1 MRKYGG
7 HLSDALAAQEDLTV
21 GYGSEFRGVAT
32 LANIFQR
39 HPNWTRMSRI
49 LTHGSERPLEPINNE
64 CRLADIR
71 EALIFGN
78 HKGALMKPDLL
89 LQLMLKDV
97 HFGYCLPL
105 PLAKAEKIPGILIAP
120 MNIQQQSTID
130 EFGRIVAKD
139 CQTHNQSF
147 KWLSDTSVNSR
158 IKTEEL
164 LPCLFGACIKQIVNW
179 VVTARRLFPNVLIL
193 ASKIDF
199 KSAFRWCH
207 LNAATATQT
216 CTQLIEIGILLMM
229 LRLSF
234 GGKPCPFEWGVIS
247 ETICDL
253 ANAILLSDDWDSGKL
268 SAQNQHLVPK
278 HEPLDS
284 DVPFAAGAE
293 LIVVIPVDPRGTHDI
308 YIDNIIG
315 LTVDIP
321 GSNNVARGQAAAL
334 LAIDATAR
342 PNHPNEP
349 ISRKIMYA
357 RDKLKAEVGL
367 SKKKMILGW
376 LFDF

>member
-1 MRKYGG
+1 M
-7 HLSDALAAQEDLTV
+7 
-21 GYGSEFRGVAT
+21 
-32 LANIFQR
+32 
-39 HPNWTRMSRI
+39 
-49 LTHGSERPLEPINNE
+49 
-64 CRLADIR
+64 
-71 EALIFGN
+71 
-78 HKGALMKPDLL
+78 
-89 LQLMLKDV
+89 
-97 HFGYCLPL
+97 
-105 PLAKAEKIPGILIAP
+105 
-120 MNIQQQSTID
+120 
-130 EFGRIVAKD
+130 
-139 CQTHNQSF
+139 
-147 KWLSDTSVNSR
+147 
-158 IKTEEL
+158 
-164 LPCLFGACIKQIVNW
+164 
-179 VVTARRLFPNVLIL
+179 
-193 ASKIDF
+193 
-199 KSAFRWCH
+199 
-207 LNAATATQT
+207 

-253 ANAILLSDDWDSGKL
+253 ANAILLSNDWDPGEL
-268 SAQNQHLVPK
+268 SAQNQHLVPE
-278 HEPLDS
+278 HEPLEPG
-284 DVPFAAGAE
+284 VPFAAGAD
-293 LIVVIPVDPRGTHDI
+293 LIVVIPVDPRGTHDV
-308 YIDNIIG
+308 YIDDIIG